1 MPEDLF
7 RAQLGEPHHFAY
19 VVDDIEA
26 TVDRLVGRLGAGPF
40 FLFERVPLENVRSRE
55 EPAEFV
61 HNSAFGSCDGSVIE
75 LIEPISLAPARVE
88 RGFAAPRPRVHH
100 FAYVVPPAAVA
111 ALRSSLDQ
119 RGLPQ
124 YLSSQLGEID
134 ASVHDATAVLGHDLE
149 IHADCQS
156 LRDSFAM
163 VVDAAAG
170 WDGGEPLRP
179 MAG

>member
-1 MPEDLF
+1 MPGDLF
-7 RAQLGEPHHFAY
+7 RAELGEPHHFAY
-19 VVDDIEA
+19 VVDDIAA
-26 TVDRLVGRLGAGPF
+26 TVDRLAATLGTGPF
-40 FLFERVPLENVRSRE
+40 FLFEGVPLENVRSGD
-55 EPAEFV
+55 EPAEFA
-61 HNSAFGSCDGSVIE
+61 HNSAFGSCDGTVIE
-75 LIEPISLAPARVE
+75 LIEPIRLAPARVE
-88 RGFAAPRPRVHH
+88 QGFAAPRPRIHH
-100 FAYVVPPAAVA
+100 IAYVVSPAAVA

-149 IHADCQS
+149 IHADCQP

-170 WDGGEPLRP
+170 WDGAGPLRP
-179 MAG
+179 FPS